1 MGLERSPRVIVGVG
15 GLLPCPPPPLPP
27 LFASLVLISFLYSI
41 LVVLFFFDPFFFFTF
56 FFLGGGRSLFRFL
69 WVFSST
75 FSYFLC
81 VFFFGIMI
89 LSPFFKPRKSR
100 DFLSLFS
107 PNSNQWLVLLP
118 ESDITFL
125 SIFPALFTPP
135 S

>member
-15 GLLPCPPPPLPP
+15 GLLPCPPPPPLLP

-41 LVVLFFFDPFFFFTF
+41 LVVLFFFDPFFFLA
-56 FFLGGGRSLFRFL
+56 FFLGGRSLFRFL